1 MNDFWLD
8 TLEFLGL
15 AWWVEITT
23 ESPNCIYYFG
33 PYGSS
38 SQAKAAQSGFVAD
51 LEQEGAR
58 TIKVNIKRCKPTQL
72 TVFDESDRPTQ
83 SDISPIMLGG
93 QV

>member
-23 ESPNCIYYFG
+23 ESPSCVYYFG

-38 SQAKAAQSGFVAD
+38 SQAKAAQPGFVAD

-58 TIKVNIKRCKPTQL
+58 GIKVNIKRCKPAQL
-72 TVFDESDRPTQ
+72 TIFDEGNKSSQ